1 VNPKKELLRYVSVNI
16 GADTRR
22 LSHPERKIIDKLI
35 QVAKLLDE
43 IYFDQVYHRN
53 KEILLQ
59 LEKNPRKN
67 KDALKL
73 FRFYY
78 GPFDRLRH
86 NKPFLDAY
94 VKPKGANFYPEDMTS
109 QEFEEFVKKNPD
121 VKNSFQSS
129 LTLIRRVNA
138 GLVSIP
144 YSDAYRVELTK
155 ASSLLKEA
163 AKLSKNRSVKK
174 YFNSLAAAFIS
185 NNYYQSDI
193 DWIDL
198 KNNKIEPLFGPFE
211 VYEDELMGLK
221 ASFEAIIGIK
231 DEETT
236 NQLKIIERHV
246 NRLEKNLPIPD
257 KYKSKRKGT
266 STPIVVIDEIL
277 SGGDARAGVHMTAF
291 NLPNDEKVKQLK
303 GSKKVL
309 IKNVA
314 EAKYENCFTPI
325 LQKAFYEQDIKE
337 ATFDAYFTHTLLHE
351 VSHGLGPG
359 IITRGKQKI
368 TVNRAL
374 KNTYSAMEEA
384 KADVLGVYNSFYLI
398 DRGIYPKEFETQIV
412 TSFIGGIF
420 RSIRFGT
427 QEAHAIANLVIFNFL
442 KEKKIISYRSKSGKF
457 KINHTRA
464 RIVFRDLSRKILMIQ
479 AKGSYEES
487 KKFLDKYSKMHVD
500 MQKSLEGMKDIPID
514 ILPIYRKDFE

>member
-1 VNPKKELLRYVSVNI
+1 MNPKKELTKYVPVNI

-22 LSHPERKIIDKLI
+22 LSHKERRIIDKLI

-43 IYFDQVYHRN
+43 IFFDQVYHRN
-53 KEILLQ
+53 KEILAQ

-67 KDALKL
+67 MHALKL

-78 GPFDRLRH
+78 GPFDRLRQ
-86 NKPFLDAY
+86 NKTFIDGY
-94 VKPKGANFYPEDMTS
+94 IKPKGSNFYPEDMTV
-109 QEFEEFVKKNPD
+109 QEFEEFIKRNPD
-121 VKNSFQSS
+121 IKNSFQSS
-129 LTLIRRVNA
+129 LTLIRRINA
-138 GLVSIP
+138 GLVAIS
-144 YSDAYRVELTK
+144 YSDAYKEELTK
-155 ASSLLKEA
+155 AAALLRES
-163 AKLSKNRSVKK
+163 AKLSQNRSLKK
-174 YFNSLAAAFIS
+174 YFNTLASSFIS
-185 NNYYQSDI
+185 NDYFESDVA
-193 DWIDL
+193 WIDI

-211 VYEDELMGLK
+211 VYEDDILGLK

-257 KYKSKRKGT
+257 KYKSKRKGKA
-266 STPIVVIDEIL
+266 TPIVVIDEIL

-291 NLPNDEKVKQLK
+291 NLPNDEKVKQIK

-314 EAKYENCFTPI
+314 QAKYDNCFIPI
-325 LQKAFYEQDIKE
+325 LEKAFFEQDILD
-337 ATFDAYFTHTLLHE
+337 ASFDAYFTHTLLHE

-359 IITRGKQKI
+359 IIIKGKQKI

-374 KNTYSAMEEA
+374 KNKYSAIEEA
-384 KADVLGVYNSFYLI
+384 KADVLGVHNAFYLI
-398 DRGIYPKEFETQIV
+398 DKGIYPKEFERQIV
-412 TSFIGGIF
+412 ASFIGGIF

-427 QEAHAIANLVIFNFL
+427 EEAHAIANLAIFNFL
-442 KEKKIISYRSKSGKF
+442 KEKKIISYRISSGKF
-457 KINHTRA
+457 KINHARA
-464 RIVFRDLSRKILMIQ
+464 RSVFKSLSNKILMIQ
-479 AKGSYEES
+479 AKGSYDDA
-487 KKFLDKYSKMHVD
+487 KKFLDKYAKINAD
-500 MQKSLEGMKDIPID
+500 MKKALEGMKDIPID